1 MANTK
6 TDKKKEKLSKNEKY
20 TIKRIMRTN
29 STRDAIF
36 LSTALFL
43 ILPVGLVFIFIS
55 YNIYRERK
63 EFVAKYPLFEYTP
76 DIKDFGLG
84 ILSCIIIYLIRVN
97 SIKYIFTSRA
107 EKTVIEF
114 PSKEL
119 RQKKIEKAAFARFR
133 SLWYLAITIIGYYC
147 LKDVEYLPRT
157 LGGKARFEDLNLFWD
172 GLPYQPQDRKVVV
185 YYMIQFGSALCTFI
199 LQFKQNRTRNSY
211 GEFLLHDMATLMLL
225 VISFLNNY
233 LRMGAVVLFLHD
245 ISDIFSYGCKIF
257 VDTVYLKTTLFFYVS
272 LVLSWFWTRLYV
284 FPFQVILQCF
294 TNNIWARP
302 ELVGYMIIAICLVTL
317 LCLHVYWIVLILG
330 IGVKFLRTGEA
341 DDMQDAEKSE
351 DFTKSK
357 LSDKRTVNL
366 DAEFSSS
373 NDTLPEKI
381 NKQD

>member
-373 NDTLPEKI
+373 NNTLPEKI

>member
-373 NDTLPEKI
+373 NVTFPKKI

>member
-1 MANTK
+1 
-6 TDKKKEKLSKNEKY
+6 
-20 TIKRIMRTN
+20 
-29 STRDAIF
+29 
-36 LSTALFL
+36 
-43 ILPVGLVFIFIS
+43 
-55 YNIYRERK
+55 
-63 EFVAKYPLFEYTP
+63 
-76 DIKDFGLG
+76 
-84 ILSCIIIYLIRVN
+84 
-97 SIKYIFTSRA
+97 
-107 EKTVIEF
+107 
-114 PSKEL
+114 
-119 RQKKIEKAAFARFR
+119 
-133 SLWYLAITIIGYYC
+133 
-147 LKDVEYLPRT
+147 
-157 LGGKARFEDLNLFWD
+157 
-172 GLPYQPQDRKVVV
+172 
-185 YYMIQFGSALCTFI
+185 
-199 LQFKQNRTRNSY
+199 
-211 GEFLLHDMATLMLL
+211 MATLILL

>member
-245 ISDIFSYGCKIF
+245 ISDIFSYGCKIY
-257 VDTVYLKTTLFFYVS
+257 VDTKHIKLTLFFYVS
-272 LVLSWFWTRLYV
+272 LVLTWFWTRLYV
-284 FPFQVILQCF
+284 FPFEVILQCF

-302 ELVGYMIIAICLVTL
+302 ELVGYMIIAICLFTL
-317 LCLHVYWIVLILG
+317 LCLHVYWIVLILN
-330 IGVKFLRTGEA
+330 IGVRFITSGEA
-341 DDMQDAEKSE
+341 DDMQDAERNE
-351 DFTKSK
+351 DFSKSK
-357 LSDKRTVNL
+357 YDEDRVVEGEEEKV
-366 DAEFSSS
+366 S
-373 NDTLPEKI
+373 NKKKD
-381 NKQD
+381 

>member
-373 NDTLPEKI
+373 NDTFPKKI

>member
-1 MANTK
+1 MSNTK

-63 EFVAKYPLFEYTP
+63 EFVAKFPLFEYTP
-76 DIKDFGLG
+76 DIKDFGIG
-84 ILSCIIIYLIRVN
+84 ILSCIIIYLIRVS
-97 SIKYIFTSRA
+97 SIKYIFKSRA

-257 VDTVYLKTTLFFYVS
+257 VDTEYLKTTLFFYVS

-317 LCLHVYWIVLILG
+317 LCLHVYWIILILD

-351 DFTKSK
+351 DFTQSK

-381 NKQD
+381 KKQD